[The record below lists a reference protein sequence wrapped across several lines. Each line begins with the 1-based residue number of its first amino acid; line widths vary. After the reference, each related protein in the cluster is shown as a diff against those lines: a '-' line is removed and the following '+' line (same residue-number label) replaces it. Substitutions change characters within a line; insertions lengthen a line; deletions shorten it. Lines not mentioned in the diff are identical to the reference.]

1 MVISNLNNKKV
12 MIDFDRF
19 RESMKGKRNAINVI
33 TGELVD
39 LSLEKLLM
47 LENESVILNLIVDE

>member
-1 MVISNLNNKKV
+1 